1 MSRLKRAQ
9 VANAERQ
16 ALMARSSSVEPLDE
30 RFHGIGRRRRRRC
43 LRLERDTQEDGQY
56 DAHGRRV

>member
-1 MSRLKRAQ
+1 LMSRLKRAQ

-30 RFHGIGRRRRRRC
+30 RT
-43 LRLERDTQEDGQY
+43 LS
-56 DAHGRRV
+56 DALSRIVHFREG